1 MKHYFLVLL
10 FLVIVL
16 QCCSIRLAEAQA
28 AGPAP
33 SGPTNITKILEKAGQ
48 FTTFMRLLKIT
59 QVSDQINNQLNNS
72 NQGLTVFAPTDNAF
86 SGLKAGT
93 LNSLTDQE
101 KVELVQFHVLSSF
114 FSMSQ
119 FQTASNPL
127 KTQAGDSA
135 GSFPLNVT
143 TAGNQVN
150 VSTGVVDSTV
160 ANTVYTDGQ
169 LAVYQVDK
177 VLLPISLIIQGLIPM
192 ENIARAASQFHSDNN
207 YVAVYEHKP
216 GKENSHIANSCAQI
230 SLDSSKRKQ
239 KNQNGDRNLH
249 NLMRKCTDGTTMS
262 EDFLP
267 ENMID
272 TNGNQLQADIFS
284 VIQYQMP

>member
-1 MKHYFLVLL
+1 MKHFLVLL
-10 FLVIVL
+10 FLVAL

-33 SGPTNITKILEKAGQ
+33 SGPTNITRILEKAGQ
-48 FTTFMRLLKIT
+48 YTTFMRLLKIT

-127 KTQAGDSA
+127 KTQAGDSS

-150 VSTGVVDSTV
+150 VTTGVVDSTV
-160 ANTVYTDGQ
+160 ANTVYSDGQ

-177 VLLPISLIIQGLIPM
+177 VLLPISLFGTP
-192 ENIARAASQFHSDNN
+192 APAA
-207 YVAVYEHKP
+207 APAP
-216 GKENSHIANSCAQI
+216 GKSKKKAKAA
-230 SLDSSKRKQ
+230 DSPVS
-239 KNQNGDRNLH
+239 G
-249 NLMRKCTDGTTMS
+249 
-262 EDFLP
+262 EDASPTSSSGAVGGVDVHGMVAAAVVGVASIVFL
-267 ENMID
+267 
-272 TNGNQLQADIFS
+272 L
-284 VIQYQMP
+284 

>member
-1 MKHYFLVLL
+1 MKHHFLVLL

-177 VLLPISLIIQGLIPM
+177 VLLPISLFGPP
-192 ENIARAASQFHSDNN
+192 APAA
-207 YVAVYEHKP
+207 APAP
-216 GKENSHIANSCAQI
+216 GKAKKKAKAA
-230 SLDSSKRKQ
+230 DSPVS
-239 KNQNGDRNLH
+239 G
-249 NLMRKCTDGTTMS
+249 
-262 EDFLP
+262 EDASPTGSSGAVGVVDDVHGMVAAVVVGVASIVFML
-267 ENMID
+267 
-272 TNGNQLQADIFS
+272 
-284 VIQYQMP
+284 